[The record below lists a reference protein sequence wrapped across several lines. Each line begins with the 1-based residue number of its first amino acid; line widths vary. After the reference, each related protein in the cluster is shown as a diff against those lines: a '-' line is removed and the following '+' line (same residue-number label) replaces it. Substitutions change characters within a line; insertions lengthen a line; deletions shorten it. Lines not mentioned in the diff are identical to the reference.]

1 VTMVAIETD
10 MVVVVVAVI
19 TAAEVFAHL
28 NVMNVVN
35 EDILLETVVIDEAL
49 DVIELAEI
57 EIVAVVDVTEV
68 VTEDVIQE
76 AIQEAIQDVEVIHDQ
91 KITPRVIQ
99 ETEATRVIAIVPEI
113 DQEIVIITQEIE
125 VTQDPKVLQ
134 RHVLILENDRTT
146 VVLNQDPD
154 HQPLMVEHQTVDLD
168 HQHK

>member
-1 VTMVAIETD
+1 MVAIETD

-68 VTEDVIQE
+68 VTEG
-76 AIQEAIQDVEVIHDQ
+76 
-91 KITPRVIQ
+91 
-99 ETEATRVIAIVPEI
+99 
-113 DQEIVIITQEIE
+113 IIS
-125 VTQDPKVLQ
+125 
-134 RHVLILENDRTT
+134 
-146 VVLNQDPD
+146 
-154 HQPLMVEHQTVDLD
+154 
-168 HQHK
+168 